1 MPMKKNFINIVV
13 CSILL
18 WFTINEFGYL
28 FLSISSFIML
38 SYYLSDLFLKITDKK
53 QDKKR
58 ELSKNFQF
66 IFFIGLIPS
75 LFVLRYFENTI
86 GGYNLF
92 WKLTF
97 FSLVFTVLTAVIL
110 NRYFNFSWESKFG
123 NLLSICI
130 CYFLLIPSVGI
141 FMNTQS
147 FEEGERKEETII
159 NYKKINKKTRGG
171 DSYELFIKTQHDS
184 NERLDVEKELYEA
197 IKEDNHIVLTL
208 RKGILGYDYVAK
220 IEAE

>member
-1 MPMKKNFINIVV
+1 MMKKNIIIIVV
-13 CSILL
+13 CSIML
-18 WFTINEFGYL
+18 WFTIYEFGYL
-28 FLSISSFIML
+28 FLSIPSFIML

-66 IFFIGLIPS
+66 IFFIGLFPS

-92 WKLTF
+92 WKLAF
-97 FSLVFTVLTAVIL
+97 FSLVFTVLTAIIL
-110 NRYFNFSWESKFG
+110 NQYFNFSWEFKFG

-130 CYFLLIPSVGI
+130 CYFLLIPSVGV
-141 FMNTQS
+141 FMNTHF

-159 NYKKINKKTRGG
+159 NYKKINKKARGG
-171 DSYELFIKTQHDS
+171 DSYELFIKTEYDN
-184 NERLDVEKELYEA
+184 NERLDAEKELYEA

-208 RKGILGYDYVAK
+208 QKGILGYDYVAK